1 MVVKHVEDATQF
13 QTLLSQTESLVAV
26 MYSAEWCNNCRMIRP
41 HFYNLSEQLTGVTFV
56 EVDVDDAEPLARSA
70 GITCMPT
77 FHFFKRAKKVGEF
90 SGTKREKLVRL
101 LDELTDKN

>member
-1 MVVKHVEDATQF
+1 MVVKHVVDAKQLQHLF
-13 QTLLSQTESLVAV
+13 SQTENLVAV

-41 HFYNLSEQLTGVTFV
+41 HYYNLAEQMPNVTFV

-77 FHFFKRAKKVGEF
+77 FHFFKRSTKMGEF
-90 SGTKREKLVRL
+90 SGTKREKLEHL
-101 LDELTDKN
+101 LDELQ

>member
-1 MVVKHVEDATQF
+1 MVVKHVEDARQL
-13 QTLLSQTESLVAV
+13 QDLLSQTENLVAI

-41 HFYNLSEQLTGVTFV
+41 HFYNLSEQLTNVTFV

-77 FHFFKRAKKVGEF
+77 FHFFKRSNKMGEF
-90 SGTKREKLVRL
+90 SGTKREKLEHL
-101 LDELTDKN
+101 LDELQ